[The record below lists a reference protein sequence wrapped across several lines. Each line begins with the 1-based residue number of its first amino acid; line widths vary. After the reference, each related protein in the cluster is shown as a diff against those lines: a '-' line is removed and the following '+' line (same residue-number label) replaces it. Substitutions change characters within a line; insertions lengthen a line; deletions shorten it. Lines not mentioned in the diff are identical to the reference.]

1 MKNTPGEFLES
12 SKRLTPEF
20 LQARKKGLPHSVFPR
35 RCNPFRMATG
45 AIVNLPFSGGPAYG
59 SDELLPRRRDCQKG
73 LLWPS
78 CGNRGPV

>member
-59 SDELLPRRRDCQKG
+59 SD
-73 LLWPS
+73 
-78 CGNRGPV
+78 